1 MEVFN
6 IIKPVVVWWGK
17 AAMTRMIEVRGFANR
32 DLRCYSLPVEC
43 NVACCIWL
51 PRIWIEIRFLGLG

>member
-6 IIKPVVVWWGK
+6 IIGTIQPRKIRKPFVGWWGK

-32 DLRCYSLPVEC
+32 DLRRYRLPVEC

-51 PRIWIEIRFLGLG
+51 PRI